1 MHAKSLQSCLT
12 LCNLM
17 DCSLS
22 GFPVHGILQAR
33 ISERVTIP
41 PPGDLPNPGIK
52 SMPLTSPE
60 LAGMFFATD
69 TTWEAFIV
77 LVADNTHILK
87 ISDI

>member
-22 GFPVHGILQAR
+22 GFSVHGILQAR
-33 ISERVTIP
+33 ISEWVTIP

-60 LAGMFFATD
+60 SAGMLFVTD
-69 TTWEAFIV
+69 TAWEAFVV